1 MAPTAPLLIH
11 SAHTVLTSAVHS
23 RVNCITH
30 AHVQTPRAYSH
41 EATFMPSPSPCG
53 FRAALRSAPALERY
67 GGVSDEFRAGGSSEA
82 HSGTV
87 AGCAEG
93 FLAFSRTSAPHVS
106 LCPSHCPSLE
116 AEGARTAGERD
127 ISSVGQVR

>member
-1 MAPTAPLLIH
+1 MGLFQM
-11 SAHTVLTSAVHS
+11 SS
-23 RVNCITH
+23 
-30 AHVQTPRAYSH
+30 
-41 EATFMPSPSPCG
+41 
-53 FRAALRSAPALERY
+53 
-67 GGVSDEFRAGGSSEA
+67 GVGGSEV

-127 ISSVGQVR
+127 VSGVGQVR